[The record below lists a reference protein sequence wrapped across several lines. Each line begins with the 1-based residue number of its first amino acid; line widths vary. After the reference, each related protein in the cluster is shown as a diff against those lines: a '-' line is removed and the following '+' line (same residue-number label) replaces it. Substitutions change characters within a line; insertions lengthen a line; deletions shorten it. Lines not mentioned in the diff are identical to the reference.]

1 MYLIDSETE
10 RPDHHVRGTE
20 PQGSSI
26 KKRKTD
32 GHSTLP
38 TKTKKINVPQKVVTK
53 GRILH

>member
-32 GHSTLP
+32 EHSTLP
-38 TKTKKINVPQKVVTK
+38 AKKKKINVPEKVTVC
-53 GRILH
+53 R

>member
-26 KKRKTD
+26 KKRKT